1 MLLLKACNKYTHTIL
16 YLNFL
21 FQNLTNNHFKVIN
34 YSVTL
39 KILTSLKKETF
50 LKRFKDVF
58 QEVFKTHRNAPKN
71 SNYNV
76 RE

>member
-1 MLLLKACNKYTHTIL
+1 MLLLKECNKYTHTIL

-39 KILTSLKKETF
+39 KI
-50 LKRFKDVF
+50 
-58 QEVFKTHRNAPKN
+58 
-71 SNYNV
+71 
-76 RE
+76 